1 MLSYNLI
8 GNKILRKKLLQS
20 AAAGKIAH
28 AQLFTGE
35 EGVGKLA
42 FAIEYAAEILPND
55 KKESSVIQNVQH
67 PDLHFVFPVTTN
79 SKVKSKPVSD
89 LFLKQWYHFLSEN
102 IYGSLFDWYQHIG
115 IENKQGQIGV
125 YEAEKI
131 IKKLSLKSYQGGYK
145 IVIIW
150 GAEKLNSAA
159 SNKLL
164 KIIEEPPEKT
174 VFILIADKEEQLLQ
188 TIRSRVQSV
197 YFKKI
202 EEEEI
207 AKKLTIDLA
216 MEADKAREVAFAAQG
231 NYNRALKLSH
241 QAADNE
247 FEPYFISW
255 IRWAFMAKSRPQ
267 VLKNLVEWANEISS
281 WGREKQKRFLD
292 YTLQI
297 FRQAMLTNYGLNPMV
312 FKKINAQ
319 NFHWQKFSFY
329 IHGANIESILNE
341 LNQSF
346 YQIERNANAKII
358 FLDLSI
364 KITRFLHLKIKE

>member
-1 MLSYNLI
+1 MLSYNLL
-8 GNKILRKKLLQS
+8 GNKIVRKKLLQS

-42 FAIEYAAEILPND
+42 FAIQYAAAILADD
-55 KKESSVIQNVQH
+55 KKESPVIKNFQH

-79 SKVKSKPVSD
+79 DKVKSKPVSD
-89 LFLKQWYHFLSEN
+89 LFLRQWYSFLSEN
-102 IYGSLFDWYQHIG
+102 RYGSLFDWYQHIG

-131 IKKLSLKSYQGGYK
+131 IKKLALKSYQGGYK

-150 GAEKLNSAA
+150 RAEKLNSAA

-174 VFILIADKEEQLLQ
+174 VFILIADKEEKLLQ
-188 TIRSRVQSV
+188 TIRSRVQPV

-202 EEEEI
+202 EEEEV
-207 AKKLTIDLA
+207 AKKLTIDLNI
-216 MEADKAREVAFAAQG
+216 EADKAKEIAFAAQG
-231 NYNRALKLSH
+231 NYNRALKLSK
-241 QAADNE
+241 QAAENE
-247 FEPYFISW
+247 FEPYFTSW
-255 IRWAFMAKSRPQ
+255 IRWAFMAKNRPQ

-297 FRQAMLTNYGLNPMV
+297 FRQAMLTNYGLSSMV
-312 FKKINAQ
+312 FKKIKAQ
-319 NFHWQKFSFY
+319 DFHWQKFSFY

-346 YQIERNANAKII
+346 YHIERNANAKII